1 MKKPKIKARVMG
13 VYCTT
18 DGAFIV
24 SPKWEPVARF
34 ANAEQAASTVLVI
47 PFDDP
52 DALVEQMANAMADG
66 ARDVRNV
73 EEVSEHEIWRQV
85 SSRVLKSLGVK
96 VRAK

>member
-1 MKKPKIKARVMG
+1 MKKPKIEARLMG

-18 DGAFIV
+18 DGAFLV

-34 ANAEQAASTVLVI
+34 ANAEQSASTVLVI

-52 DALVEQMANAMADG
+52 DALVEQMMWAICNDAAGSGEFTAYD
-66 ARDVRNV
+66 AVKAA
-73 EEVSEHEIWRQV
+73 
-85 SSRVLKSLGVK
+85 LKSLGVK